1 MNSYLSQD
9 RTHNRLHTYTKEKHT
24 SLGEAAPPYRIP
36 VARFARWARLSH
48 PIESQWLASL
58 AGRGRAIKNTKINL
72 ITQQSTQRTLNKP
85 HKNTSPT
92 MATTLD
98 LSNAVMHDAREYI
111 HTFFINNTWTWGNYH
126 EDQIILDAMHAD
138 FLPTLASL
146 AVAIN
151 KVSDVRGALHIHL
164 HNIEKANTPLLPLL
178 TFHNS
183 IIDQHHLFDGYNLYV
198 FAHGDQGRDVNI
210 GTLALSM

>member
-1 MNSYLSQD
+1 
-9 RTHNRLHTYTKEKHT
+9 
-24 SLGEAAPPYRIP
+24 
-36 VARFARWARLSH
+36 
-48 PIESQWLASL
+48 
-58 AGRGRAIKNTKINL
+58 
-72 ITQQSTQRTLNKP
+72 
-85 HKNTSPT
+85 

-98 LSNAVMHDAREYI
+98 LSKASIQDAHSTIQHFFTNNA
-111 HTFFINNTWTWGNYH
+111 WTYGHYH

-138 FLPTLASL
+138 FLQMLASL
-146 AVAIN
+146 AAAIN
-151 KVSDVRGALHIHL
+151 QVKDVRGALHIHL
-164 HNIEKANTPLLPLL
+164 HNIEKANTPLPPLL